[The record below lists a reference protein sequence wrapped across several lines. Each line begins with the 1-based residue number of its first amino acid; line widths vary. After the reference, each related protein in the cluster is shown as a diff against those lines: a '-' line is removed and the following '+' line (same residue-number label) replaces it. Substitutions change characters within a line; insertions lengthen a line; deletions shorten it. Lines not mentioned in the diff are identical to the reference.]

1 MNNLPSSGTLYRK
14 FNVQELIDMTLK
26 KAYHTLIVILIL
38 ATVTVALFA
47 LGVSKIALS
56 WGIVGFLI
64 AFGLATITLIYGV
77 YSLRKEKVNDS
88 AQILVRYRY
97 EVLDWLSFLGVS
109 MMVIFIVFMFFLLP
123 SDVSQ
128 NSMLPTLNDG
138 ERILLYHFNY
148 QPKRGDVVVVGVT
161 KAEYPNVPI
170 MSFYD
175 QNTGDFKDS
184 IFFVKRIIAVPG
196 DQLTFV
202 NYDNQTGRYQI
213 SVNDTIILTPYN
225 EPYHATES
233 QREQM
238 ERDLDPLTNEVLQGL
253 YFTLGDNAEISFD
266 SRSFGAVREK
276 DVLGKV
282 IYRFWPMG
290 GIS

>member
-1 MNNLPSSGTLYRK
+1 MNNLPSPGTLYRK
-14 FNVQELIDMTLK
+14 FNVQELINMTLK
-26 KAYHTLIVILIL
+26 KAYHTLVIILIL

-56 WGIVGFLI
+56 WGIIGFSI

-77 YSLRKEKVNDS
+77 YSLKKEKVNDN
-88 AQILVRYRY
+88 AHILVRYRY

-138 ERILLYHFNY
+138 DRILLYHFNY
-148 QPKRGDVVVVGVT
+148 QPNRGDVVVVGVT

-175 QNTGDFKDS
+175 QNTGEFKDS

-196 DQLTFV
+196 DQLRFV

-213 SVNDTIILTPYN
+213 SVNDNIILTPYD

-238 ERDLDPLTNEVLQGL
+238 EKDLDLSTNEVLEGV
-253 YFTLGDNAEISFD
+253 YFTFGDNAEISFD
-266 SRSFGAVREK
+266 SRSFGAVKEK